1 MSRLADR
8 LSTARHDLFVGR
20 VAEQAVFRT
29 ALEAAELPF
38 SLLYIYGLGGMG
50 KTTLLHEF
58 RALCQ
63 SAAIGTAFVDAR
75 NIEPIPE
82 AFYGALALALGLDVA
97 ASPRQFLEAQAQRY
111 VILIDTYEMLSPL
124 DNWIREEFL
133 PQLPDNILVV
143 LAGRQPLAP
152 GWRIDAGWHNL
163 ARTLSLRNLS
173 PRESRAYLDRR
184 EVPAEQHQA
193 VLDFTHGHP
202 LALSLIADLFWQR
215 HQEGSAA
222 VSYAPFF
229 QPEQAPD
236 VVKVLLEHLVQGVP
250 SEAHRAALE
259 ACALARLTTEE
270 LLAEMLDAHLLD
282 SINAHELFQWL
293 RDLSFIEAG
302 LHGIFPH
309 DLAREAM
316 LADLRW
322 RNPDHY
328 GELHRRARNYYAP
341 RLQQTSGPDQERI
354 LFDYIFLH
362 RDNPVVRPYL
372 DWQES
377 GTLTRSVARPAELP
391 DLVALVERYEGAAS
405 ARLATHWFARQPQGI
420 NVIHDAEGHIAGFVM
435 IIALNGATPED
446 IKVDPATDAAWR
458 YLATHAPLRAG
469 ENAPYFR
476 FWMAHDTYQEV
487 SAIQSLIFV
496 SIVRYYLTTP
506 GLAFSFFSC
515 ADAEFWLPIFAYG
528 DIVRLPAAEYA
539 VGTKNYGIYGHDW
552 RLVPP
557 LAWLSLLA
565 EREITAT
572 SELPPA
578 TPTIPHLVVL
588 SQTEFAAAVQE
599 ALKDLTRPAALRH
612 NALLRSRLVVE
623 RTASAAHSAERIATL
638 QSLVTEVCEVLKN
651 SPRESKF
658 YQALYHAYLHPAP
671 SQEQAATLIDTPFS
685 TFRRHLKTG
694 VLRVTELL
702 WQREIGA

>member
-1 MSRLADR
+1 MSLLADR

-20 VAEQAVFRT
+20 VAEQAVFRA
-29 ALEAAELPF
+29 ALEATDLPF

-58 RALCQ
+58 SALCQ
-63 SAAIGTAFVDAR
+63 SANIGTALVDAR
-75 NIEPIPE
+75 NIEPLPE
-82 AFYGALALALGLDVA
+82 AFCAALAVALGLDA
-97 ASPRQFLEAQAQRY
+97 TATPGEFLAEQAQRY
-111 VILIDTYEMLSPL
+111 VLLIDTYEMLSPL

-163 ARTLSLRNLS
+163 ARTLSLCNLS

-184 EVPAEQHQA
+184 EVPVEQHRA

-215 HQEGSAA
+215 HQEDATAA
-222 VSYAPFF
+222 SYAPFF

-236 VVKVLLEHLVQGVP
+236 MVKVLLEHLVQGVP
-250 SEAHRAALE
+250 SEAHRATLE
-259 ACALARLTTEE
+259 ACALLRLTTEE
-270 LLAEMLDAHLLD
+270 LLAEMLDAP
-282 SINAHELFQWL
+282 NAHELFQWL
-293 RDLSFIEAG
+293 RGLSFMEAG

-309 DLAREAM
+309 DLAREAL

-328 GELHRRARNYYAP
+328 AELHRRARNYYAP
-341 RLQQTSGPDQERI
+341 RLQHTSGPDQERI

-362 RDNPVVRPYL
+362 RDNSVVRPYL

-377 GTLTRSVARPAELP
+377 GTLTRSAARPNEIP
-391 DLVALVERYEGAAS
+391 DLIATVERHEGAES
-405 ARLATHWFARQPQGI
+405 ARLAAHWFARQPQGLS
-420 NVIHDAEGHIAGFVM
+420 VIHDAAGHSVGFVM
-435 IIALNGATPED
+435 MIALTQATPAD
-446 IKVDPATDAAWR
+446 LQADPATDVAWR

-476 FWMAHDTYQEV
+476 FWMAHDTYQDV

-506 GLAFSFFSC
+506 SLAFSFFSC
-515 ADAEFWLPIFAYG
+515 ADAEFWTPIFAYA
-528 DIVRLPAAEYA
+528 DAVRLVEAEYT
-539 VGTKNYGIYGHDW
+539 VGTKSYGIYGHDW
-552 RLVPP
+552 RVVPP
-557 LAWLSLLA
+557 LSWLALLA

-572 SELPPA
+572 SEPPPP
-578 TPTIPHLVVL
+578 TPVIPDLVVL
-588 SQTEFAAAVQE
+588 SQREFAAAVQE
-599 ALKDLTRPAALRH
+599 ALKHLTRPNALRE

-623 RTASAAHSAERIATL
+623 RTGGAANAGERSAALQALIAEVCATL
-638 QSLVTEVCEVLKN
+638 EN
-651 SPRESKF
+651 SPRERKF
-658 YQALYHAYLHPAP
+658 YQALYHAYLHPAS
-671 SQEQAATLIDTPFS
+671 SQEQAAILTDTPFS

-694 VLRVTELL
+694 ILRVTELL
-702 WQREIGA
+702 WQRELGA